1 MQDKHL
7 SPLNLVNRLQDILIA
22 IFLASFIGDPL
33 HIDSFKLGI
42 IFVIITI
49 VWDILSYLCF
59 TYSIEDSQI
68 VIKKGVIFK
77 KVIHVPFARIQSIEH
92 RQFQR

>member
-49 VWDILSYLCF
+49 VWDIL
-59 TYSIEDSQI
+59 
-68 VIKKGVIFK
+68 
-77 KVIHVPFARIQSIEH
+77 
-92 RQFQR
+92 